1 MHLET
6 YVSESEKLRMLTF
19 FQLSGMPW
27 LLRGSKAMAFPPPS
41 EGGGMAA
48 YHLPESLYVA
58 MSVEAAA
65 RLCGRGVLSVALVTA
80 TAAAAAV
87 ARHSSDEICSWTVQ
101 KAPATAPS
109 ASACEGSS
117 GANVIQ
123 KIRIAT
129 PVLRLYYIKPLLRL
143 Y

>member
-1 MHLET
+1 M
-6 YVSESEKLRMLTF
+6 V
-19 FQLSGMPW
+19 
-27 LLRGSKAMAFPPPS
+27 
-41 EGGGMAA
+41 A

-58 MSVEAAA
+58 MSVEAAP

-80 TAAAAAV
+80 AASAAAAAEGT
-87 ARHSSDEICSWTVQ
+87 ARTKFAARTGQ

-129 PVLRLYYIKPLLRL
+129 PVLRP
-143 Y
+143 